1 MENPS
6 RSAHEAYASVN
17 RQTPFHGFGYSWHYL
32 LLLVPIYPLLA
43 STLRFRR
50 IDAVQKKYGYST
62 REQMSK
68 MTDSEAHEILKI
80 ISELEFPAMFE
91 KGLQLALFRST
102 CM

>member
-1 MENPS
+1 M
-6 RSAHEAYASVN
+6 
-17 RQTPFHGFGYSWHYL
+17 
-32 LLLVPIYPLLA
+32 LA

-50 IDAVQKKYGYST
+50 IEAVKKKYGSST

-91 KGLQLALFRST
+91 KGLQLALFRRT
-102 CM
+102 CMWVVGARLH